1 MKLNVQTLVPDI
13 QPVEMNRKPFRQTMI
28 EMASYLKNELSK
40 KTGTNLKARLNPV
53 SSWQQKSGTQ
63 TEIVLYE
70 DPIDQNETMDEQE
83 ISASQIAVLDSLL
96 RNGLALSLKGHFLDV
111 IPDLSS
117 LKNTL
122 IYVNLSF
129 NNFRDFPR
137 ELLEF
142 TQIEAIKLRSNPIK
156 YLPDKFSNFE
166 NLKILNLSYC
176 LLKEIPK
183 CIYELQNLLD
193 LDLSYNQLNN
203 LDQNIIR
210 LVSLKTLNIEGNEI
224 EVLPCCMLK
233 MKSLEYLNVK
243 NNYLHPLI
251 WRNLMAN
258 TVQVFLF
265 LY

>member
-1 MKLNVQTLVPDI
+1 
-13 QPVEMNRKPFRQTMI
+13 MNRKPFRQTMI
-28 EMASYLKNELSK
+28 EMANFLKNELSK

-70 DPIDQNETMDEQE
+70 DLNDQNEPTDEQE
-83 ISASQIAVLDSLL
+83 ISLSQIAVIDCLL
-96 RNGLALSLKGHFLDV
+96 RNGLALSLKGHFINVL
-111 IPDLSS
+111 PDLSS

-122 IYVNLSF
+122 IYINLSY

-137 ELLEF
+137 ELLDI
-142 TQIEAIKLRSNPIK
+142 TQLEAIKLRSNPIK
-156 YLPDKFSNFE
+156 YLPDKFANFE
-166 NLKILNLSYC
+166 NLKILNLAYC
-176 LLKEIPK
+176 LLKDIPS
-183 CIYELQNLLD
+183 CIYELRSLLD

-210 LVSLKTLNIEGNEI
+210 LISLKTLNIEGNEI

-233 MKSLEYLNVK
+233 MKSLEFLNVK

-251 WRNLMAN
+251 WRNLMTN
-258 TVQVFLF
+258 SVQVNFVLI
-265 LY
+265 LKILI